1 MRLLDEQRAGIGQR
15 GRAGIADQRH
25 ILARVHDPQKLG
37 GGGALVVLV
46 QCNRARRDG
55 VPREQRAAGSRVLA
69 GDQIGGAQRFDRAPA
84 GCGAPLPG
92 RAPGRA
98 LPLRRVSHR
107 RRRRARAVD
116 PQRLRRVA
124 LLAALLAAGPVRA
137 DERAPSVRL
146 LVQSSPLA
154 GFRYHAAAEVWDQ
167 LRVGD
172 ALELRREPDNPHDPG
187 AVSIAW
193 RGRKLGYVPRRE
205 NAALAWGLDR
215 GEPLRARISRL
226 APHPNPARRVEFEV
240 YFE

>member
-1 MRLLDEQRAGIGQR
+1 M
-15 GRAGIADQRH
+15 
-25 ILARVHDPQKLG
+25 
-37 GGGALVVLV
+37 
-46 QCNRARRDG
+46 
-55 VPREQRAAGSRVLA
+55 
-69 GDQIGGAQRFDRAPA
+69 
-84 GCGAPLPG
+84 
-92 RAPGRA
+92 
-98 LPLRRVSHR
+98 
-107 RRRRARAVD
+107 D
-116 PQRLRRVA
+116 PQRVRRVA
-124 LLAALLAAGPVRA
+124 LLFLIALGCQARGAEPV
-137 DERAPSVRL
+137 VRV

-154 GFRYHAAAEVWDQ
+154 GFRYHEAAGLWEL

-172 ALELRREPDNPHDPG
+172 ALELRREPENPHDPS